1 MSTGVFLPVEIPTL
15 HELLSHEKSLTLP
28 FADNIANLLV
38 DLESREDSLMK
49 GLEPPTVPQ
58 VEKPWME
65 CDPAANVEQVTANV
79 KQVGLGSARWDQTT
93 GIESGSTWWDPT
105 AEVDLESVWWD
116 PTASVESEVRGGI
129 KSPGSSLEVWAG
141 SDHQGQA
148 WKCAWDRTASVKWK
162 WWWDP
167 TAKVE
172 LASWK
177 FMFCEIFNAEFQ
189 ELLKISG
196 IIASRSAKSPPSVRI
211 NDLIG

>member
-1 MSTGVFLPVEIPTL
+1 
-15 HELLSHEKSLTLP
+15 
-28 FADNIANLLV
+28 
-38 DLESREDSLMK
+38 MK

-65 CDPAANVEQVTANV
+65 CDPAANVEQDPTA
-79 KQVGLGSARWDQTT
+79 KVGLGSARWDQTT

-116 PTASVESEVRGGI
+116 PTASVESGSARWDQIARV
-129 KSPGSSLEVWAG
+129 KSGSVWQDPTTKVKPGSAR
-141 SDHQGQA
+141 
-148 WKCAWDRTASVKWK
+148 WDRTASVKWK
-162 WWWDP
+162 CVVGSDRQGRASLLEVRGGIEPPAWSLEVRGGIEP
-167 TAKVE
+167 PGSSLE
-172 LASWK
+172 LHGGIGPPRSSQQG